1 MKLRHQDTPACENY
15 RENTR
20 VSRYMITLMIQSNEY
35 YINTLQGF
43 SFRPKAGVAAEDPD
57 FGATSTP
64 T

>member
-20 VSRYMITLMIQSNEY
+20 VSMYMIELQMQSNGY
-35 YINTLQGF
+35 CINTLQGF

-57 FGATSTP
+57 FGATPTP
-64 T
+64 A